1 VFDPAIAVP
10 TPVLAFA
17 AEGLDMSRYLF
28 ACLVVLGLLCLGAFA
43 LTRLKNSAIVQ
54 RAKKRSLRIV
64 DVLPL
69 GRKQRLCVVRAYDR
83 TFVLGV
89 GEREVALVAE
99 IDQDDDLA
107 SEALVQA
114 ESEASAA
121 KAPTSF
127 AALVQSFAGAALQRR
142 TTPTEPLAP
151 VAAPVAVAPVVGATD
166 DVERR
171 AASAARDALLSI
183 LEERRAEAAARREQK
198 RASEKARLKNERSD
212 AAAVQAPRVETA
224 DAPLAASAPAPKPR
238 TRSTPLASAR
248 VDTPAAAPLAA
259 SADASAAAT
268 KARAS
273 WVG

>member
-1 VFDPAIAVP
+1 VFDTAIAVP

-28 ACLVVLGLLCLGAFA
+28 ACLVVIGLLCLGAFA
-43 LTRLKNSAIVQ
+43 LARLKNSSIVQ
-54 RAKKRSLRIV
+54 RAKKRSLRVI

-99 IDQDDDLA
+99 IDQDDDLSA
-107 SEALVQA
+107 EALVQA
-114 ESEASAA
+114 ERDADAA
-121 KAPTSF
+121 KAPGSF

-142 TTPTEPLAP
+142 PAPAAVAAPLQSP
-151 VAAPVAVAPVVGATD
+151 VAAPVSAAAVALDTD

-183 LEERRAEAAARREQK
+183 LDERRAEVAARREQK
-198 RASEKARLKNERSD
+198 RATEKARVKAERT
-212 AAAVQAPRVETA
+212 AAVNTAPTSDSA
-224 DAPLAASAPAPKPR
+224 APSAAVAPDRTPAPKPR
-238 TRSTPLASAR
+238 TRPAPQPSAPT
-248 VDTPAAAPLAA
+248 DGDAAAAP
-259 SADASAAAT
+259 T
-268 KARAS
+268 KTRAS

>member
-1 VFDPAIAVP
+1 VFDTAITVP

-28 ACLVVLGLLCLGAFA
+28 ACLVVIGLLCLGAFA
-43 LTRLKNSAIVQ
+43 LARLKNSAILQ
-54 RAKKRSLRIV
+54 RAKKRSLRVI

-99 IDQDDDLA
+99 IDQDDDLSA
-107 SEALVQA
+107 EALVQA
-114 ESEASAA
+114 ERDADTA
-121 KAPTSF
+121 KAPGSF

-142 TTPTEPLAP
+142 PAP
-151 VAAPVAVAPVVGATD
+151 AAVAAPVQTPVAAQVAADPNN

-183 LEERRAEAAARREQK
+183 LDERRAEVAARREQK
-198 RASEKARLKNERSD
+198 RAAEKARVKSER
-212 AAAVQAPRVETA
+212 AAATNLAPTTDATNTA
-224 DAPLAASAPAPKPR
+224 PAAAAAQQRAPAPKPR
-238 TRSTPLASAR
+238 TRPAPQPSAPTEG
-248 VDTPAAAPLAA
+248 DAAAA
-259 SADASAAAT
+259 ST
-268 KARAS
+268 KTRAS

>member
-43 LTRLKNSAIVQ
+43 LARLKNSALVQ
-54 RAKKRSLRIV
+54 RAKKRSLRVV

-89 GEREVALVAE
+89 GEREVSLVAE

-107 SEALVQA
+107 AEALVKA
-114 ESEASAA
+114 ESEALAT

-142 TTPTEPLAP
+142 PAP
-151 VAAPVAVAPVVGATD
+151 AAPVVETAPIAPAPAAESD

-183 LEERRAEAAARREQK
+183 LDERRAEASARREQK
-198 RASEKARLKNERSD
+198 RAAEKARAKSERTEQ
-212 AAAVQAPRVETA
+212 AAAPAPRAETPN
-224 DAPLAASAPAPKPR
+224 APVAASAPAPKPR
-238 TRSTPLASAR
+238 VRPAA
-248 VDTPAAAPLAA
+248 PAAAPVNTTDAA
-259 SADASAAAT
+259 PAAGAT

>member
-1 VFDPAIAVP
+1 MFDTAIAVP
-10 TPVLAFA
+10 TPVLALA

-43 LTRLKNSAIVQ
+43 LARLKNSALVQ
-54 RAKKRSLRIV
+54 RAKKRSLRVV

-89 GEREVALVAE
+89 GEREVSLVAE
-99 IDQDDDLA
+99 IDQGDDLA
-107 SEALVQA
+107 TEALVQA
-114 ESEASAA
+114 ESEALAT
-121 KAPTSF
+121 KAPKSF

-142 TTPTEPLAP
+142 PAPAAPLAQAAAP
-151 VAAPVAVAPVVGATD
+151 VAAAPVAETD

-183 LEERRAEAAARREQK
+183 LDERRAEASARREQK
-198 RASEKARLKNERSD
+198 RAAEKARVKSERAEP
-212 AAAVQAPRVETA
+212 AAAPSAPV
-224 DAPLAASAPAPKPR
+224 AASTPAQKPR
-238 TRSTPLASAR
+238 TRSTPQSSAR

-259 SADASAAAT
+259 SADASAAAGAT

>member
-1 VFDPAIAVP
+1 VFDTAITVP

-28 ACLVVLGLLCLGAFA
+28 ACLVVIGLLCLGAFA
-43 LTRLKNSAIVQ
+43 LARLKNSSIVQ
-54 RAKKRSLRIV
+54 RAKKRSLRVI

-99 IDQDDDLA
+99 IDQDDDLSA
-107 SEALVQA
+107 EALVQA
-114 ESEASAA
+114 ERDADAA
-121 KAPTSF
+121 KAPGSF

-142 TTPTEPLAP
+142 PAPAAVAAPIEAP
-151 VAAPVAVAPVVGATD
+151 VAAPVAADPN

-183 LEERRAEAAARREQK
+183 LDERRAEVAARREQK
-198 RASEKARLKNERSD
+198 RATEKARAKSER
-212 AAAVQAPRVETA
+212 AAANVAPTT
-224 DAPLAASAPAPKPR
+224 DATSAAPAAAPAAAAAAPERAPAPKPR
-238 TRSTPLASAR
+238 TRPAPQPSAPT
-248 VDTPAAAPLAA
+248 DGDAAAAP
-259 SADASAAAT
+259 T
-268 KARAS
+268 KTRAS